1 MLLQVYL
8 WYLREDAQPLPVT
21 PGGEASLSQRAEKA
35 CRLLADLKYR
45 RTESDDR
52 RRFIATTLESESSTG
67 SSSSSGSSSS
77 DGSSSSSSS
86 TGETPDASKAASLAK
101 RHAEEVA
108 ETAQAEVVAG
118 AKKAADAIAAV
129 EVAKQAMSAANTAL
143 QEALIHDGDLDAAQ
157 QSMTVAIAQ
166 HTAAKADVEKR
177 KAGLVRLKEAAARV
191 GAAPSSSSSLLSAPL
206 SPGSR
211 RLTRSLA
218 RSAASASA
226 TRSFFHA
233 CRLYDPDQ
241 QLRRVEVEECS
252 KVRCSDGDGPQVSQD
267 SSNDAAEDREDAAF
281 LRFKKCS
288 SFVRLRM
295 DALSAAA
302 DESFLPPEDP
312 TLNPD
317 GAGLLSIGSNR
328 KLWLPSED
336 RLLLRALTQSG
347 SKAQEHW
354 LNTGALPF
362 NLIASEV
369 LAATKSSEEV
379 KARVESFDADHPV
392 KKALEHLKN
401 MRAYNEKVRLHGLD
415 NCCLSLCPSCVDKSV
430 YFLWDHQALM
440 TLLLTH
446 YKHVLPR

>member
-67 SSSSSGSSSS
+67 SSSSSG
-77 DGSSSSSSS
+77 SSS

-191 GAAPSSSSSLLSAPL
+191 GAAPSS
-206 SPGSR
+206 
-211 RLTRSLA
+211 
-218 RSAASASA
+218 
-226 TRSFFHA
+226 
-233 CRLYDPDQ
+233 
-241 QLRRVEVEECS
+241 
-252 KVRCSDGDGPQVSQD
+252 
-267 SSNDAAEDREDAAF
+267 
-281 LRFKKCS
+281 
-288 SFVRLRM
+288 
-295 DALSAAA
+295 
-302 DESFLPPEDP
+302 
-312 TLNPD
+312 
-317 GAGLLSIGSNR
+317 
-328 KLWLPSED
+328 
-336 RLLLRALTQSG
+336 
-347 SKAQEHW
+347 
-354 LNTGALPF
+354 
-362 NLIASEV
+362 
-369 LAATKSSEEV
+369 
-379 KARVESFDADHPV
+379 
-392 KKALEHLKN
+392 
-401 MRAYNEKVRLHGLD
+401 
-415 NCCLSLCPSCVDKSV
+415 
-430 YFLWDHQALM
+430 
-440 TLLLTH
+440 
-446 YKHVLPR
+446 